1 VTNIYQVIVGDFVEL
16 RSVLLLLSNIAVAA
30 FAVGC
35 AHRPP
40 ASGRS
45 TSQTAASLSS
55 AETQPA
61 IPDPTAADPVMAAA
75 WISPGTVSPGSS
87 TELHVL
93 IRVAGGFYLHP
104 ADAKA
109 PFVATSVDMQPSDVL
124 RPSGNWT
131 WVRGLDAGGRLS
143 GLIELRSRLILIV
156 GASPERHEVTCF
168 LRFQACNPELC
179 WPPRVLELHA
189 PYVVSAAR

>member
-1 VTNIYQVIVGDFVEL
+1 VEGFVVL
-16 RSVLLLLSNIAVAA
+16 RFDVLLLSSIAVAA
-30 FAVGC
+30 FTVGC
-35 AHRPP
+35 AHGPLVP
-40 ASGRS
+40 GRAA
-45 TSQTAASLSS
+45 SQTAASISS

-61 IPDPTAADPVMAAA
+61 IPEPTAADPVVAAA
-75 WISPGTVSPGSS
+75 WIAPGTVSPGSS
-87 TELHVL
+87 AELHVH

-109 PFVATSVDMQPSDVL
+109 PFVPTSVDMQPSDVL

-131 WVRGLDAGGRLS
+131 LVRGRDAGGQLS
-143 GLIELRSRLILIV
+143 GAIELRSRLMLIG
-156 GASPERHEVTCF
+156 GASPGRHEVTCC

-179 WPPRVLELHA
+179 WPSRVLELHA